1 MGGRLTGPG
10 LPPPPANPPSAAVGP
25 CSAKYKTAT
34 PGPGSY
40 NLGKESPRTVKGTSS
55 ARYTMGERYVHPQDP
70 AANSKRN
77 RTPGPAQYIT
87 EGKSG
92 TKSGT
97 KGSSA
102 PAYTIATRGG
112 QRGKPG
118 KGGQT
123 ETKQERK
130 DREKR
135 EMLKNQTPGPGEYS
149 VEVKVASGPQKGFSL
164 GKRLERVSK
173 IYGGGPGPAA
183 YNLRKGKAGGPA
195 FTMGASRKPD
205 SEVVSVPGPGAYHR
219 EKVSYEKK
227 GVSIAFRNRTET
239 RDSNQTPGPAEYS
252 PRGRTM
258 TSGDGVPRYS
268 LTGRNFPGA
277 PLVPRHRTPGPGHY
291 SVHEKSAVKTGSDQ
305 APAYSMVGRP
315 DEAAQK
321 YKGTPGPIYT
331 PKIANGRSAP
341 AYSLQFRKKSKPQTK
356 WAATPGP
363 GEYNSPYA
371 AKSGVHLRNPAAYSM
386 GKKLKKSWQSVG

>member
-1 MGGRLTGPG
+1 
-10 LPPPPANPPSAAVGP
+10 
-25 CSAKYKTAT
+25 
-34 PGPGSY
+34 
-40 NLGKESPRTVKGTSS
+40 
-55 ARYTMGERYVHPQDP
+55 MGERYVHPQDP
-70 AANSKRN
+70 AANPKRN

-87 EGKSG
+87 GGQKSG
-92 TKSGT
+92 I

-227 GVSIAFRNRTET
+227 GISIAFRNRTET